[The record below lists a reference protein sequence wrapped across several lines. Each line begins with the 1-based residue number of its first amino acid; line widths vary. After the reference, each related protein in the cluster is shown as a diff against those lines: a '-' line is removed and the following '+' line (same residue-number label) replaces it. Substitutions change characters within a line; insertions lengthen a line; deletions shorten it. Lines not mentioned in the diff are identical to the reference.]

1 MKELFLPLLVVLT
14 SLAGYLIGV
23 RSGRTRRGLRAALGR
38 TLELAGLTVVFLVA
52 NLALGLAV
60 VLTMRALSMPFVSVY
75 LLDDIALVAVSSIQG
90 VIFGWW
96 RWLTPGPPAGGFA
109 DRDD

>member
-23 RSGRTRRGLRAALGR
+23 RSGRTGRGLRAALGR

-60 VLTMRALSMPFVSVY
+60 VLTMRALAMPFVSVY
-75 LLDDIALVAVSSIQG
+75 LLDDVSLVAVSAIQG

-96 RWLTPGPPAGGFA
+96 RWVDTPEA
-109 DRDD
+109 DE